1 MNYYEHHIGDFAEAT
16 AHLTFIEDAAY
27 SRMIRKYYATERP
40 MPADIKA
47 VQRLIGART
56 KEERD
61 AVQVV
66 LEEFFTLQDDGWH
79 QRRCDADI
87 LKYQDGEPEREVK
100 KANEDNRLRK
110 HREERARL
118 FKVITDAGQHAPWN
132 IGMGELRSMVK
143 ALQPAEPE
151 TEPETKTPEPET
163 QPATAPATPAT
174 ATQTPDTRHHPP
186 DTSKKSVLSGAAPAL
201 LPPPPAY
208 LGEKNEPDIPA
219 KAKVPLDA
227 AWELPT
233 AWGEDAERL
242 GFAPA
247 EILHQSEKFRQY
259 WTAGKGAGTRRGIKG
274 WRQSWSNWLGNA
286 ERFRRA
292 A

>member
-1 MNYYEHHIGDFAEAT
+1 MNYYEHHIGDYAEAT

-47 VQRLIGART
+47 VQRLVGARS
-56 KEERD
+56 KEERE
-61 AVQVV
+61 AVESV
-66 LEEFFTLQDDGWH
+66 LHEFFTLQADGWH
-79 QRRCDADI
+79 QARCDADI
-87 LKYQDGEPEREVK
+87 LRYQDGEPEREVK
-100 KANEDNRLRK
+100 KANEDNRLKK

-118 FKVITDAGQHAPWN
+118 FKIVTDAGQHAPWN
-132 IGMGELRSMVK
+132 IGMNELRAMAK
-143 ALQPAEPE
+143 ALQPG
-151 TEPETKTPEPET
+151 EPET

-174 ATQTPDTRHHPP
+174 ATQSPDTNHQTPDTK
-186 DTSKKSVLSGAAPAL
+186 DKSVLSGAALTL

-219 KAKVPLDA
+219 KARVPLSPE
-227 AWELPT
+227 WELPT

-242 GFAPA
+242 GFTPP

-259 WTAGKGAGTRRGIKG
+259 WVAGKGAGTRRGVKG